1 MKTNEKVS
9 GTLNDLLKINNDR
22 VEGYGKAGDETKDSD
37 LKMLFQDMADES
49 KTIASSLTDEIE
61 KLGEEAEVES
71 TTTSGKIY
79 RVWMDV
85 KATFTGKDREAI
97 LNACEYGEDAA
108 QSAYKTALE
117 DDDLH
122 GELREMIEEQKA
134 TLKTSLD
141 LIIEKRDELKV
152 V

>member
-1 MKTNEKVS
+1 METNEKVS
-9 GTLNDLLKINNDR
+9 ETLNDLLKINNDR
-22 VEGYGKAGDETKDSD
+22 VEGYGKAADETKDSD

-49 KTIASSLTDEIE
+49 KKIASSLTDEIE
-61 KLGEEAEVES
+61 NLGEEAEVES
-71 TTTSGKIY
+71 TTISGKIY
-79 RVWMDV
+79 RVWMGV

-117 DDDLH
+117 DDDLQ

-134 TLKTSLD
+134 TLKTYHD
-141 LIIEKRDELKV
+141 LIKEKRDELKV